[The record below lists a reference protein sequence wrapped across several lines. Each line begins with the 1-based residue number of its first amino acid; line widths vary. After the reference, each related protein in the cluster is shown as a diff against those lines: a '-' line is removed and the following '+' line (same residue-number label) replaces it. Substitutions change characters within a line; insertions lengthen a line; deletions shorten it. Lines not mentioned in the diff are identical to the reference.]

1 MTSPP
6 LRFPARVAL
15 HADEAGAYHASSVD
29 SCADRRY
36 HVRTVVPSAWS
47 RVDVGA
53 ATPKPSRPLVPLA
66 LYRSPRV
73 AAELE
78 VDAFLLSREVEPADW
93 LDGLLEGR
101 GEEVLAR
108 RDRETAGGTV
118 SDVLSRRDGF
128 VSRWLTIK
136 NGPRL
141 FVLQGRAAEGD
152 YDLVADAFGLAVGG
166 LQLLHPEPWPYA
178 ERLRSFAFEGPIQVL
193 FFYPESWSHSREPAP
208 GALHVTLEG
217 TVGRAPMARIDV
229 VAVSRESEPA
239 ARGLV
244 DTYLDG
250 LRRSGVPAGSATIE
264 PAPAWKGVESVLAA
278 TARAAFGETSADVR
292 AAVLE
297 IPGAW
302 VLVGASG
309 PSRAASPDLFMIVKR
324 AFTLVTGT
332 LRTAP
337 MSAPA
342 PPPA

>member
-15 HADEAGAYHASSVD
+15 HSDEAGAYHASSVD
-29 SCADRRY
+29 GCADDRY

-53 ATPKPSRPLVPLA
+53 AAPKPSRPLVPLA

-78 VDAFLLSREVEPADW
+78 IDALLLSREVEPADW
-93 LDGLLEGR
+93 LDGLLDGR

-128 VSRWLTIK
+128 VSRSLAIK
-136 NGPRL
+136 NGSHL
-141 FVLQGRAAEGD
+141 FLLQGRAAEAD
-152 YDLVADAFGLAVGG
+152 YDAVADAFGLAIGG
-166 LQLLHPEPWPYA
+166 LQILHPEPWPYA
-178 ERLRSFAFEGPIQVL
+178 ERLRSFTGEGAVQVL
-193 FFYPESWSHSREPAP
+193 FFYPESWSLTRERAP
-208 GALHVTLEG
+208 GVLHVTLEG
-217 TVGRAPMARIDV
+217 TVGRAPVARIDV
-229 VAVSRESEPA
+229 VAVGRESEPS
-239 ARGLV
+239 ARGLL
-244 DTYLDG
+244 DTYLAG
-250 LRRSGVPAGSATIE
+250 LRRSGIPAGPPAIE
-264 PAPAWKGVESVLAA
+264 PAPPWNGFASVLAA
-278 TARAAFGETSADVR
+278 RATAPCGATSADVR
-292 AAVLE
+292 ASVLE
-297 IPGAW
+297 VPGAW

-309 PSRAASPDLFMIVKR
+309 PSRAASPDLSMIVKR
-324 AFTLVTGT
+324 AFTLVAGT

-337 MSAPA
+337 VPT